1 MGVNNISH
9 LSHPGVKVCLH
20 LTFVWALLTFF
31 FLKERLIG
39 QKEEKLMERL
49 SFIFI
54 LIHLD

>member
-31 FLKERLIG
+31 LKERLIG

-54 LIHLD
+54 LIPLD

>member
-20 LTFVWALLTFF
+20 LTFVSALLTF
-31 FLKERLIG
+31 LKKERLIG